1 MKKIPAII
9 LVFVIVSAF
18 FSCEVIYNYD
28 LSLSGL
34 DTLPATKACIQKYI
48 PKSIDAHK
56 GRQYSEI
63 KALALILDTCENEII
78 DSLISDSVSLDEGYN
93 LSFIIIGLDPFD
105 EITEVEIKKI
115 YFPNSE

>member
-1 MKKIPAII
+1 MKKIPAIV
-9 LVFVIVSAF
+9 LVLAVISSF

-34 DTLPATKACIQKYI
+34 DSLPSTKTCIDKYI

-63 KALALILDTCENEII
+63 KALAIVLDTCENEII
-78 DSLISDSVSLDEGYN
+78 DSLIADSIYLDTGYN
-93 LSFIIIGLDPFD
+93 LSFTIIGLDPFD
-105 EITEVEIKKI
+105 EVTEVEIKKV
-115 YFPNSE
+115 YYSHSE